1 MIPFYNT
8 ISHPGYFGKVGMRRF
23 HYNKNQHWCPT
34 INVDKLWSLVGEE
47 EYKKAKER
55 KDGKATVIDV
65 MNKVL
70 LCGDKLLTF

>member
-1 MIPFYNT
+1 
-8 ISHPGYFGKVGMRRF
+8 MRRF